1 MKIDQKENI
10 SNTMITDF
18 MAMTNYVRWKQA
30 KRKREK
36 KEDEL
41 AKATGVERKHW
52 LKHLKDLKKM
62 QRK

>member
-1 MKIDQKENI
+1 MKIDQKENL
-10 SNTMITDF
+10 SNTRITHF
-18 MAMTNYVRWKQA
+18 MSNYSKWKQA

>member
-1 MKIDQKENI
+1 
-10 SNTMITDF
+10 